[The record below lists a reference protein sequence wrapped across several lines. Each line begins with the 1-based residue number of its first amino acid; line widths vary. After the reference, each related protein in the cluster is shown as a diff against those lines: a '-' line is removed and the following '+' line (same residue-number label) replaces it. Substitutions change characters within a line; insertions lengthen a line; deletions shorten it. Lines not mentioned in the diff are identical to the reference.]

1 VLTLRAAIGRSLRDA
16 HLSGLRRNDESGLV
30 QKLLKSLCF
39 VDADHTLMAVS
50 LRLLS
55 SRQPGLIMRSR
66 EAVRAQA
73 AQMGAGAAGS

>member
-1 VLTLRAAIGRSLRDA
+1 
-16 HLSGLRRNDESGLV
+16 
-30 QKLLKSLCF
+30 

-55 SRQPGLIMRSR
+55 SQQPGLIMRSR

>member
-1 VLTLRAAIGRSLRDA
+1 
-16 HLSGLRRNDESGLV
+16 
-30 QKLLKSLCF
+30 